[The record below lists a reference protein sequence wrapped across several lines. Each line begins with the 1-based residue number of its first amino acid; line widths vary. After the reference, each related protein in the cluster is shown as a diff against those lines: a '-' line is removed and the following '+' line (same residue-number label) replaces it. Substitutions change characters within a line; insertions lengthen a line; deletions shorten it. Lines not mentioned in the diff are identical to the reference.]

1 MRERYGMDRRP
12 IGRWITVAVIVVAFA
27 GALFFVGT
35 NVTQNPVEFRL
46 VSWEVK
52 GPDHVDVRISV
63 DRPAEGT
70 VTCVIRAQ
78 DSRRIDLGY
87 AVVDI
92 PAGEGGVL
100 VDYPLATL
108 TDAYTVELLGC
119 AVDAEPGVSPPQF
132 PPGVVPPEQP
142 WVAG

>member
-12 IGRWITVAVIVVAFA
+12 VGRWIAVSVIVVAFA
-27 GALFFVGT
+27 GAMLFVGT
-35 NVTQNPVEFRL
+35 NVLQNRLESRL
-46 VSWEVK
+46 VTWEVK

-63 DRPAEGT
+63 DRPAEGD

-78 DSRRIDLGY
+78 DSKHVDLGY

-132 PPGVVPPEQP
+132 PPGVVAPDQP
-142 WVAG
+142 WTGG